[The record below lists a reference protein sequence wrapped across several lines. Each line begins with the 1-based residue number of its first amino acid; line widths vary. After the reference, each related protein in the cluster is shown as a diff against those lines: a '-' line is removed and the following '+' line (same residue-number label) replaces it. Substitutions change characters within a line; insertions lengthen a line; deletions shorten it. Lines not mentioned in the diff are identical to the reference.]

1 MKKMTSATT
10 GKAVATKK
18 VATAKKSTVKLSP
31 APIDQEL
38 EDFMSTTIVEE
49 APALDP
55 RIKLVKC
62 SACGHEATKSTMTS
76 LADRWFCVEVDEC
89 RSRRGL
95 TQDTTPEPK
104 AASSKSRAPKAE
116 KAPKAPKA
124 EKAAK
129 TPNTRFTD
137 DMTITLLVDKN
148 PKREGSTGYAHFAL
162 YFTGQTVGQALAA
175 GVTRA
180 DLLWDTNH
188 SFISVG

>member
-18 VATAKKSTVKLSP
+18 VATAKKPTATP
-31 APIDQEL
+31 TIDQTEL
-38 EDFMSTTIVEE
+38 EEFMKSDLPVE
-49 APALDP
+49 APVADP

-104 AASSKSRAPKAE
+104 AASSKTRAPKAVKQPKPA
-116 KAPKAPKA
+116 KAPLKNNRAS
-124 EKAAK
+124 
-129 TPNTRFTD
+129 NTHFAL
-137 DMTITLLVDKN
+137 DMVITLLVDKN
-148 PKREGSTGYAHFAL
+148 PKREGSTGHAHFAL
-162 YFTGQTVGQALAA
+162 YFSGQTVGQALAS
-175 GVTRA
+175 GITRA

-188 SFISVG
+188 SFISVA